1 MLITELS
8 RARRPVLRAIAL
20 SLCVLCLSS
29 FAGGGLGLASEPAA
43 AVAAPAAAG
52 PVSQAHGIAI
62 RNFMFAPM
70 SLEVPIGT
78 TVSWTNY
85 DPEPHTIRSVD
96 DTFRSGALDQ
106 NESFSFRF
114 DKAGSYKYTCSI
126 HPQMVATI
134 VVK

>member
-1 MLITELS
+1 M
-8 RARRPVLRAIAL
+8 RARFNPQAAPRHGRCRGGAAL
-20 SLCVLCLSS
+20 LCACAL
-29 FAGGGLGLASEPAA
+29 LAAPDG
-43 AVAAPAAAG
+43 AAPAVDPASAAQPG
-52 PVSQAHGIAI
+52 SIAI
-62 RNFMFAPM
+62 RNFMFSPM
-70 SLEVPIGT
+70 SLVVPAGA

-106 NESFSFRF
+106 NETFSHRF
-114 DKAGSYKYTCSI
+114 DQPGSYRYACSI